1 MNLLTKTILIGAILV
16 AGAAFA
22 KDGVKDPTVKARM
35 ELMGTIAANTKV
47 LGDMAG
53 GKAPFEAAAAATAKA
68 NIAAAAAQI
77 PAKFEPQATD
87 PVSEAKPDI
96 WTNWAD
102 FVAKSEALLVQAEAL
117 DTTSLESVQAG
128 IGGIGGTC
136 KACHS
141 VYQN

>member
-1 MNLLTKTILIGAILV
+1 MKIVTKTILVGALIL

-22 KDGVKDPTVKARM
+22 KDGVQDPTVKARM
-35 ELMGTIAANTKV
+35 DLMGVIAANTKA
-47 LGDMAG
+47 LGQMAG
-53 GKAPFEAAAAATAKA
+53 GEATFEAAAAATAKA
-68 NIAAAAAQI
+68 NLVAAAAEI

-87 PVSEAKPDI
+87 PVSDAKADV

-102 FVAKSEALLVQAEAL
+102 FVTKSEALLVAAEAL

-128 IGGIGGTC
+128 MGGIGGAC

-141 VYQN
+141 VYKN

>member
-128 IGGIGGTC
+128 MGGIGGTC